1 MGAVFALGAALLGL
15 CIEMLQHYNEQLFF
29 LGVVGG
35 GRSARLHLQ
44 ASSANK
50 YDCAEFIMRHA
61 ACPPAC
67 SMTFPSEQSR

>member
-15 CIEMLQHYNEQLFF
+15 CFEMLQHYNEQLFY

-61 ACPPAC
+61 ACPPRL
-67 SMTFPSEQSR
+67 FYDIPI